1 MINIEHLTYKYPE
14 AEAAVVSDFNLFVDR
29 GEFVALTGPSGCGKT
44 TLIRL
49 LLRELKADAGVV
61 MVLNDNLC
69 EMKDKDVAMYR
80 RNLGVVFQDNM
91 LLEDRSVYEN
101 IMFVAKITGMMKKE
115 ASDRVIAVMSM
126 MGITDLHNRLP
137 NQLSGGQLQK
147 VCMARA
153 LMLNPSILL
162 CDEPTGNLDPNSS
175 VEIMKLLNLIHS
187 TGVTII
193 MASHDINL
201 IKQFDV
207 KLVNIQGAGK
217 DGN

>member
-1 MINIEHLTYKYPE
+1 
-14 AEAAVVSDFNLFVDR
+14 
-29 GEFVALTGPSGCGKT
+29 
-44 TLIRL
+44 
-49 LLRELKADAGVV
+49 
-61 MVLNDNLC
+61 
-69 EMKDKDVAMYR
+69 MKDKDVAMYR

-101 IMFVAKITGMMKKE
+101 IMFVAKITGMTKKE
-115 ASDRVIAVMSM
+115 ASDRVIAVMAM

-137 NQLSGGQLQK
+137 QQLSGGQLQK

-175 VEIMKLLNLIHS
+175 VEIMKLLNLIHNN
-187 TGVTII
+187 GVTII

-201 IKQFDV
+201 IQQFDV
-207 KLVNIQGAGK
+207 KLVKLEGARK

>member
-1 MINIEHLTYKYPE
+1 MISIEHLTYKYPE
-14 AEAAVVSDFNLFVDR
+14 AEKPAVSDFNLYVDR
-29 GEFVALTGPSGCGKT
+29 GEFVVLTGPSGCGKT

-49 LLRELKADAGVV
+49 LLRELKADNG
-61 MVLNDNLC
+61 MLTVLNDNLID
-69 EMKDKDVAMYR
+69 MKDKDVAMYR
-80 RNLGVVFQDNM
+80 RNLGVVFQENR

-101 IMFVAKITGMMKKE
+101 IMFVAKVTGMTKKE

-137 NQLSGGQLQK
+137 NQLSGGQIQK

-162 CDEPTGNLDPNSS
+162 CDEPTGNLDPTSS

-187 TGVTII
+187 NGVTIV

-207 KLVNIQGAGK
+207 KLVNIEGAGK